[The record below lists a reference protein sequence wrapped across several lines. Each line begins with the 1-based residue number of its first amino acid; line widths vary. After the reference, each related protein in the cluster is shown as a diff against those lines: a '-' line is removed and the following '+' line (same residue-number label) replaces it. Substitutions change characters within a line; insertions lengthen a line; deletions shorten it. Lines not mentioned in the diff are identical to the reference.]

1 MANKNKANALVSN
14 LGIWKSSSTKQE
26 TKEVA
31 EPRPSVEAGCKEG
44 DARTTIILN
53 KDLMRKVK
61 FIALADGSTIKDKVS
76 EALQA
81 VVESWEAEQG
91 INAEPITLNYSQA
104 KYLRV
109 VQSLYVLNIM
119 SCDIYTQHFL

>member
-14 LGIWKSSSTKQE
+14 LGIGKSSSTKQE

-31 EPRPSVEAGCKEG
+31 EPRPSVEASCKEG

-53 KDLMRKVK
+53 KDLLGGRTWFHSNKLV
-61 FIALADGSTIKDKVS
+61 
-76 EALQA
+76 
-81 VVESWEAEQG
+81 G